1 MGLAENADF
10 DCGGLIDALGRALRF
25 EFGEEYAVY
34 DEEVK
39 QGMKTPCFFV
49 SLCESKERLYFG
61 SRYFRENKFL
71 IQYYPKG
78 ANRKKRECDEVSQR
92 LFDCLLWI
100 RDGEEAFMGRKMRF
114 EYEKGVLSFF
124 VNYDMFIYRKEDKT
138 LMGELSQHNIARV

>member
-1 MGLAENADF
+1 MAENADL
-10 DCGGLIDALGRALRF
+10 DCNGLIDALGRALMF

-39 QGMKTPCFFV
+39 QGVKAPCFFV

-61 SRYFRENKFL
+61 FRYFRENRFL

-78 ANRKKRECDEVSQR
+78 SNRKKRECDEVSER

-100 RDGEEAFMGRKMRF
+100 RDGGEAFMGRKMRS

-124 VNYDMFIYRKEDKT
+124 VNYDMFIYRKEDRT
-138 LMGELSQHNIARV
+138 LMGELSQRSVTRN